1 MIGGQFMPKFNKIKK
16 CSHCGEILQSE
27 DASQP
32 GYIDKE
38 TIDRYPEGVL
48 LCNNCYAIEKAK
60 APQEAMLDEDF
71 NKIFD
76 QIRTHKCL
84 VVYVVDL
91 FSSEGSF
98 ISKVNEMLQGCD
110 VLAIGNKRDLLPSN
124 TDDKELL
131 DYVSHRLRVAHLGVK
146 DVVLTSSTTGYN
158 IDLMYEKIKKLSSN
172 KDVYFVGSTV
182 SGKSALIAEFLKKYK
197 NDTQELIITY
207 SFPGTNLRGFKIP
220 MGQNTYIYE
229 TPGLSINN
237 SMLSQVELLV
247 GHAIIPNTTVH
258 ARSYKLG
265 VGMSLLFGGL
275 ALVELLKSEETKI
288 DVYAKYSVDLK
299 VSKNGE
305 AHFGLALT
313 RHTLRPC
320 SNKLKSFA
328 DFDVY
333 DLEITET
340 GDRDLGILGLGWF
353 HFIGNGQVYRVFVP
367 KGVYV
372 YTTRSKIKNA
382 Q

>member
-1 MIGGQFMPKFNKIKK
+1 MIGGLFMPKFNKVKK

-27 DASQP
+27 DPTRP

-38 TIDRYPEGVL
+38 TMERYPDGVL
-48 LCNNCYAIEKAK
+48 LCNNCYSIEKSK
-60 APQEAMLDEDF
+60 TPQEAMLDEDF
-71 NKIFD
+71 DKILD
-76 QIRTHKCL
+76 QIRSHKCL

-91 FSSEGSF
+91 FSFEGSF
-98 ISKVNEMLQGCD
+98 ISRVNEMLQGCD

-124 TDDKELL
+124 IDDKELL
-131 DYVSHRLRVAHLGVK
+131 EYVSHRLRVAHLAVK

-197 NDTQELIITY
+197 NNTQELIITY
-207 SFPGTNLRGFKIP
+207 NFPGTSLRGFKIP

-247 GHAIIPNTTVH
+247 GHAIIPNETIH

-265 VGMSLLFGGL
+265 LGMSLLFGGL
-275 ALVELLKSEETKI
+275 ALVELLKGEETKI
-288 DVYAKYSVDLK
+288 DVYAKFSVDLK
-299 VSKNGE
+299 VTKNGE
-305 AHFGLALT
+305 AHFGSALT
-313 RHTLRPC
+313 RHTLKPC
-320 SNKLKSFA
+320 SNKLRSFA

-333 DLEITET
+333 DLEITEI

-382 Q
+382 